1 MVDAPEETLAQI
13 FSRKLL
19 PRPHGQFRNFWYNHP
34 LETMLKLYLIRHGE
48 TDWNADGRIQGH
60 SDIELNARGLEQ
72 ARRLAARMPD
82 EGEFTALY
90 ASPLRRAFRTAEM
103 IGSAL
108 NLPVTPDARLL
119 ERSLGMLEGLT
130 MSEIREKYPEVH
142 RAWHD
147 GGPRPHIIG
156 EESREDFVKRVQAF
170 VHDIHLKHAEGRV
183 LAITHGG
190 TINMLLM
197 VALNLDMERPLP
209 FYIDN
214 ASINVVQWG
223 ERGARLRVLN
233 DAYHLNPMRVT
244 RPDTRQAQTDQK
256 ITAAEMQ

>member
-1 MVDAPEETLAQI
+1 
-13 FSRKLL
+13 
-19 PRPHGQFRNFWYNHP
+19 
-34 LETMLKLYLIRHGE
+34 MLKLYLIRHGE

-72 ARRLAARMPD
+72 SRRLAARLPD
-82 EGEFTALY
+82 EGEFTALF
-90 ASPLRRAFRTAEM
+90 ASPLKRAYCTAEM
-103 IGSAL
+103 IGGAL
-108 NLPVTPDARLL
+108 RLPITPDVRLL
-119 ERSLGMLEGLT
+119 ERSLGQLEGLT
-130 MSEIREKYPEVH
+130 MREIQEKHPDVH

-147 GGPRPHIIG
+147 GGPRPHIPG
-156 EESREDFVKRVQAF
+156 EESRDDFVLRTRGFIQDLQA
-170 VHDIHLKHAEGRV
+170 KYKEGRV
-183 LAITHGG
+183 LAVTHGG

-197 VALNLDMERPLP
+197 VALNLDIERPLP

-244 RPDTRQAQTDQK
+244 RPDTRQAQADQK

>member
-1 MVDAPEETLAQI
+1 
-13 FSRKLL
+13 
-19 PRPHGQFRNFWYNHP
+19 
-34 LETMLKLYLIRHGE
+34 MLKLYLIRHGE

-82 EGEFTALY
+82 EGEFNAIY
-90 ASPLRRAFRTAEM
+90 SSPLKRAYRTAEM
-103 IGSAL
+103 IGGAL
-108 NLPVTPDARLL
+108 NAPVTSDPRLL
-119 ERSLGMLEGLT
+119 ERSLGVLEGLT
-130 MSEIREKYPEVH
+130 MSEIQVKHPEVA
-142 RAWHD
+142 RAWQD
-147 GGPRPHIIG
+147 GGPRPHIPG
-156 EESREDFVKRVQAF
+156 EESREGFIERVTDFIKDMRG
-170 VHDIHLKHAEGRV
+170 KHRDGRV
-183 LAITHGG
+183 VAVTHGG

-197 VALNLDMERPLP
+197 VSLDLDVERPLP

-244 RPDTRQAQTDQK
+244 RPDTRQATADQK

>member
-1 MVDAPEETLAQI
+1 
-13 FSRKLL
+13 
-19 PRPHGQFRNFWYNHP
+19 
-34 LETMLKLYLIRHGE
+34 MLKLYLIRHGE
-48 TDWNADGRIQGH
+48 TDWNAAGRIQGH

-82 EGEFTALY
+82 EGEFQALY
-90 ASPLRRAFRTAEM
+90 ASPLKRAYRTAEM
-103 IGSAL
+103 IGDAL
-108 NLPVTPDARLL
+108 NLHVTADARLL
-119 ERSLGMLEGLT
+119 ERSLGVLEGLT
-130 MSEIREKYPEVH
+130 MNDLREKYPDVH
-142 RAWHD
+142 HAWHN
-147 GGPRPHIIG
+147 GGPRPHIPG
-156 EESREDFVKRVQAF
+156 EEAREDFVKRAQDF
-170 VHDIHLKHAEGRV
+170 LRDIRAKHSDGRL

-197 VALNLDMERPLP
+197 VAMNLDVERPLP

-233 DAYHLNPMRVT
+233 DAYHLNPMRIT
-244 RPDTRQAQTDQK
+244 RPETRQTQNDQK

>member
-1 MVDAPEETLAQI
+1 
-13 FSRKLL
+13 
-19 PRPHGQFRNFWYNHP
+19 
-34 LETMLKLYLIRHGE
+34 MLKLYLIRHGE

-82 EGEFTALY
+82 EGDFAALY
-90 ASPLRRAFRTAEM
+90 ASPLKRAYRTGEM

-108 NLPVTPDARLL
+108 NLPVTSDARLL
-119 ERSLGMLEGLT
+119 ERSLGQLEGLT
-130 MSEIREKYPEVH
+130 LNDIKEKFPDVH

-147 GGPRPHIIG
+147 GGTRPFIVG
-156 EESREDFVKRVQAF
+156 EEAREDFVKRVQEF
-170 VHDIHLKHAEGRV
+170 IKDIRAKHRDGRV

-197 VALNLDMERPLP
+197 VALDLDIERPLP

-244 RPDTRQAQTDQK
+244 QPETKQTRADQK

>member
-1 MVDAPEETLAQI
+1 
-13 FSRKLL
+13 
-19 PRPHGQFRNFWYNHP
+19 
-34 LETMLKLYLIRHGE
+34 MLKLYLIRHGE

-82 EGEFTALY
+82 EGEFHALY
-90 ASPLRRAFRTAEM
+90 ASPLKRALRTAEM

-108 NLPVTPDARLL
+108 NLPVTLDARLL

-130 MSEIREKYPEVH
+130 MSDIREKFPDVH

-156 EESREDFVKRVQAF
+156 EETRESFVLRATEF
-170 VHDIHLKHAEGRV
+170 IHDIRAKHHDGRV

-197 VALNLDMERPLP
+197 VALNLDIERPLP

-244 RPDTRQAQTDQK
+244 RPDSKQAQADQK

>member
-1 MVDAPEETLAQI
+1 
-13 FSRKLL
+13 
-19 PRPHGQFRNFWYNHP
+19 
-34 LETMLKLYLIRHGE
+34 MLKLYLIRHGE
-48 TDWNADGRIQGH
+48 TDWNAEGRIQGH

-82 EGEFTALY
+82 EGEFDAIY
-90 ASPLRRAFRTAEM
+90 ASPLKRAFRTAEM

-108 NLPVTPDARLL
+108 NLPVNPDVRLL
-119 ERSLGMLEGLT
+119 ERSLGQLEGLT
-130 MSEIREKYPEVH
+130 MGEIREKYPEVH
-142 RAWHD
+142 RAWQD
-147 GGPRPHIIG
+147 GGVRPHIPG
-156 EESREDFVKRVQAF
+156 EESREQFVRRADEFVQEIRAR
-170 VHDIHLKHAEGRV
+170 HHGGRV

-197 VALNLDMERPLP
+197 VALNLDIERPLP

-244 RPDTRQAQTDQK
+244 RPETRQMQTDQK

>member
-1 MVDAPEETLAQI
+1 
-13 FSRKLL
+13 
-19 PRPHGQFRNFWYNHP
+19 
-34 LETMLKLYLIRHGE
+34 MLKLYLIRHGE
-48 TDWNADGRIQGH
+48 TDWNAEGRIQGH

-90 ASPLRRAFRTAEM
+90 ASPLKRAFRTAEM

-108 NLPVTPDARLL
+108 NLPVTPDKRLY
-119 ERSLGMLEGLT
+119 ERSLGQLEGLT
-130 MSEIREKYPEVH
+130 MGEIREKYPDVA
-142 RAWHD
+142 RAWSA
-147 GGPRPHIIG
+147 GGTRPHIPG
-156 EESREDFVKRVQAF
+156 EEARELFVQRIADFIADLRA
-170 VHDIHLKHAEGRV
+170 KHADGRV

-197 VALNLDMERPLP
+197 LAFDLDIERPLP
-209 FYIDN
+209 FDIEN

-223 ERGARLRVLN
+223 GRGARLRVLN
-233 DAYHLNPMRVT
+233 DSYHLNPMRVT
-244 RPDTRQAQTDQK
+244 RPDTRQTQADQK

>member
-1 MVDAPEETLAQI
+1 
-13 FSRKLL
+13 
-19 PRPHGQFRNFWYNHP
+19 
-34 LETMLKLYLIRHGE
+34 MLKLYLVRHGE

-60 SDIELNARGLEQ
+60 SDIELNPRGMEQ

-82 EGEFTALY
+82 EGEFTAIY
-90 ASPLRRAFRTAEM
+90 TSPLRRAFCTAEM
-103 IGSAL
+103 IGNAL
-108 NLPVTPDARLL
+108 HLPVTPDPRLL
-119 ERSLGMLEGLT
+119 ERSLGQLEGLT
-130 MSEIREKYPEVH
+130 MHEIKEKHPDVH

-147 GGPRPHIIG
+147 GGPRPHIPG
-156 EESREDFVKRVQAF
+156 EESREAF
-170 VHDIHLKHAEGRV
+170 VERAREFIHELHATYREGRV
-183 LAITHGG
+183 LAVTHGG

-197 VALNLDMERPLP
+197 VALNVDIERPLP

-244 RPDTRQAQTDQK
+244 RPDTRQTQTNQK